1 MKIFSR
7 FRQTYQEFPKTFWI
21 VVAAQFIDR
30 LGSTLIYPF
39 FSLYITQKFNVG
51 MTQASLLFAIF
62 SISGLFGSMVG
73 GALTDKFGRKGLV
86 LFGLVISASSSVSMG
101 LVNDLNIFYSLAGLV
116 GLLSDVAG
124 PAYQAMI
131 ADILVEEKRSEGFGI
146 LRVAGNLAWI
156 IGPTIGGVLASQSYL
171 LLFVLDA
178 ISSLIT
184 AAIFFRMV
192 PETKPEAEEGTER
205 QSLLDTLGGYFQVAS
220 DKVYLAFVLASML
233 MTIVYLQMYS
243 TLAVYLRD
251 VHDLP
256 AQAFGSLLSINA
268 GTVVIFQFWITRRVK
283 QIPSMLLMAIG
294 TAFYLVGF
302 TAYGFVSTYPLFL
315 AAMLI
320 ITFGEMIIIPVGQSL
335 AARFAPEAMR
345 GRYMAFYGLS
355 WAIPSMIG
363 SLAAGLIMDNYNP
376 RWVWYA
382 CGILSTL
389 AILGFLFLYIKTR
402 DRFVEKTD
410 IEKETLLVH

>member
-1 MKIFSR
+1 MLTR
-7 FRQTYQEFPKTFWI
+7 FKRTYQEFPKTFWI
-21 VVAAQFIDR
+21 VVVAQFIDR
-30 LGSTLIYPF
+30 LGSTLIFPF

-51 MTQASLLFAIF
+51 MTQAGVLFAIF
-62 SISGLFGSMVG
+62 SVSGLIGSMVG

-101 LVNDLNIFYSLAGLV
+101 LVNDLNAFYTLAGLV

-131 ADILVEEKRSEGFGI
+131 ADILEEEKRSEGFGI

-156 IGPTIGGVLASQSYL
+156 IGPTIGGVLAAQSYL
-171 LLFVLDA
+171 LLFILDA

-192 PETKPEAEEGTER
+192 PETKPESEEGVER
-205 QSLLDTLGGYFQVAS
+205 QSILDTLGGYFQVAG
-220 DKVYLAFVLASML
+220 DKIYLAFVFASML
-233 MTIVYLQMYS
+233 MTLVYLQMYS
-243 TLAVYLRD
+243 TLSVYLRD
-251 VHDLP
+251 VHSLP
-256 AQAFGSLLSINA
+256 TQAFGSLLSINA

-283 QIPSMLLMAIG
+283 KVPELLLMAIG

-355 WAIPSMIG
+355 WAIPSMVG

-376 RWVWYA
+376 HWVWYA
-382 CGILSTL
+382 CGILSAL
-389 AILGFLFLYIKTR
+389 AIIWFLFLYAKTR
-402 DRFVEKTD
+402 ERFVDTS
-410 IEKETLLVH
+410 ITEKESLPA